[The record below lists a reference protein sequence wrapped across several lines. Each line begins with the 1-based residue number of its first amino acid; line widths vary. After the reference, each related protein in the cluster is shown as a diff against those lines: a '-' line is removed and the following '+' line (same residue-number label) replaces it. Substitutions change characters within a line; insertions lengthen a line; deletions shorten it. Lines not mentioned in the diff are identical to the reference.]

1 VLPAVQ
7 WALNTAFRPRYGS
20 TPYHVMFGRA
30 PRTSFSVLANS
41 SAGEWNCDVLDD
53 DQIKRALKGVLE
65 LQQQF
70 HVQVQERVAAE
81 RERRRKES
89 SAGLELPNFEVG
101 DYVLYARVRRP
112 GVTPKLMATWTGP
125 WRVVGAHHPHL
136 FEIQNIVSG
145 RVHTAH
151 VARLR
156 FYADSQ
162 LNVTADVK
170 NVFQHAFN
178 QGQFQMAGVV
188 RVAEAD
194 DRSLIVLVDWVGF
207 EVDERTWEPFK
218 EIFEAAP
225 EFLAKELRKLRVTRA
240 IAARIKSEI
249 GIQL

>member
-1 VLPAVQ
+1 MVLTIR
-7 WALNTAFRPRYGS
+7 N
-20 TPYHVMFGRA
+20 
-30 PRTSFSVLANS
+30 
-41 SAGEWNCDVLDD
+41 
-53 DQIKRALKGVLE
+53 
-65 LQQQF
+65 
-70 HVQVQERVAAE
+70 
-81 RERRRKES
+81 
-89 SAGLELPNFEVG
+89 
-101 DYVLYARVRRP
+101 
-112 GVTPKLMATWTGP
+112 
-125 WRVVGAHHPHL
+125 L

-178 QGQFQMAGVV
+178 QGQCQMAGIV

-218 EIFEAAP
+218 ELFEAAQ
-225 EFLAKELRKLRVTRA
+225 EFSQ
-240 IAARIKSEI
+240 KSC
-249 GIQL
+249 GSCV